1 MIIPKPVHLVRS
13 PGSFVLSPHSAISAS
28 GEAVA
33 VARLLQSYVDLP
45 IRPDGDVVLE
55 QRGDGE
61 AYELSVTPDQVRL
74 TGSVAGLRHAVQSL
88 RQLLDDEI
96 PFVEVRDA
104 PRFSWRGAML
114 DVARH
119 FMPITY
125 LRRLID
131 QIASYKLNVLH
142 LHLTDDQGW
151 RMPISR
157 HPALT
162 AMGGHRTESM
172 VGPAGSTTYDGIPH
186 GGAYTKEELRALV
199 SYATQRGVTIVP
211 EIEMPGHAR
220 AALAAYPR
228 LGNFPGRE
236 LPVWTGWG
244 VSEALF
250 GVQEQTFG
258 FLRDVLT
265 EVMEVFPSPHIHI
278 GGDECPAAEWETSPL
293 AAARIATEGLSGPSA
308 LHGWFLGRISEF
320 LVAHGRRPIC
330 WDDGEHPD
338 GLPRQAAV
346 MIWRDP
352 SHGLE
357 AVRRGHQLVMA
368 PFRSTYL
375 DYPQSANGEPPGQP
389 AGVVSLEDVYRN
401 DPLPADWDAEC
412 AARVLGTQGQLWTE
426 FVRTPE
432 HAEYL
437 AFPRLC
443 ALAESAWSAERD
455 WAGFQSRLAAH
466 APMLARIAPHHRPL
480 RPPPDTGTPAAS
492 TVALISR
499 HPDAAPT

>member
-13 PGSFVLSPHSAISAS
+13 PGVFRLSPTSAIAAPD
-28 GEAVA
+28 AVE

-45 IRPDGDVVLE
+45 LHADGDIVLE
-55 QRGDGE
+55 VAGEGE
-61 AYELSVTPDQVRL
+61 AYSLSVTTSGVRL
-74 TGSVAGLRHAVQSL
+74 RGSVAGLRHAVQSL
-88 RQLLDDEI
+88 RQLISGAEI
-96 PFVEVRDA
+96 PLVEVHDE
-104 PRFSWRGAML
+104 PRFGWRGAMI

-119 FMPITY
+119 FLPVSY
-125 LRRLID
+125 LRRLVD
-131 QIASYKLNVLH
+131 QIALYKLNVLH

-157 HPALT
+157 YPAL
-162 AMGGHRTESM
+162 AAVGGHRAESM
-172 VGPAGSTTYDGIPH
+172 VGPAGSTTYDGMPH
-186 GGAYTKEELRALV
+186 RGAYTKDELRSLV
-199 SYATQRGVTIVP
+199 AYAAERGVTVVP

-220 AALAAYPR
+220 AALAAYPN
-228 LGNFPGRE
+228 LGNFPERT

-265 EVMEVFPSPHIHI
+265 EVLQVFPSPHIHI
-278 GGDECPAAEWETSPL
+278 GGDECPSVEWETSPL
-293 AAARIATEGLSGPSA
+293 AAARIAAEGLPGAAA

-320 LVAHGRRPIC
+320 LVSQGRLPIC
-330 WDDGEHPD
+330 WDDGENPQ

-352 SHGLE
+352 RHGLE
-357 AVRRGHQLVMA
+357 AVRRGHNLVMA
-368 PFRSTYL
+368 PFRTTYL
-375 DYPQSANGEPPGQP
+375 DYPQSAEGEPPGQP
-389 AGVVSLEDVYRN
+389 TAVVSLQDVYRN
-401 DPLPADWDAEC
+401 EPLPADWDASC

-443 ALAESAWSAERD
+443 ALAESAWSVERD
-455 WAGFQSRLAAH
+455 WHDFRERLDAH
-466 APMLARIAPHHRPL
+466 APMLAEIAPHHRP
-480 RPPPDTGTPAAS
+480 T
-492 TVALISR
+492 SR
-499 HPDAAPT
+499 